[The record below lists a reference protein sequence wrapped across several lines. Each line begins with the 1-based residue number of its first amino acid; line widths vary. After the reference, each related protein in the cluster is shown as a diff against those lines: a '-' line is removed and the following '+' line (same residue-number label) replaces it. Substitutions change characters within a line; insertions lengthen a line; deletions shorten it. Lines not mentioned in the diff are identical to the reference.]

1 MKYVYGKIT
10 LLGYFLEGGF
20 IESPSKVGVKE
31 AEIVDGFFQNKEIII
46 VSLERSENPTA
57 KYQEAF
63 VTLLFGLFNDGIF
76 RGSVTEERQTLLDSF
91 TFLPNNFLS
100 AEGEFLSS
108 DSKQI
113 GAIDKFP
120 SILSIRSKKLK
131 EDGNR
136 IIPSAMIRSGVH
148 VGKRNI
154 FMFHAAVNIAAYIG
168 DDNLID
174 SHASVGSAAQVGNG
188 NKIASFVSLE
198 GVLSPANA
206 KPVIIGNKNF
216 LGSFVRVG
224 TGIEL
229 EENNFLGSGVNISL
243 GTKLRDCRAGAKIDY
258 VSVTELLP
266 MKNLAILPNNAK
278 RNYQG
283 KEVLPG
289 EYLLVENTPEFISR
303 FDGDER
309 IKGR

>member
-1 MKYVYGKIT
+1 MKYCYGKRDT
-10 LLGYFLEGGF
+10 SGFFTEGGF
-20 IESPSKVGVKE
+20 IDEVSKVGVELSRLK
-31 AEIVDGFFQNKEIII
+31 DGVLKDSQILL
-46 VSLERSENPTA
+46 VSLERAEKPSSI
-57 KYQEAF
+57 YQEAF
-63 VTLLFGLFNDGIF
+63 VELLFGLFNDGIF
-76 RGSVTEERQTLLDSF
+76 RGSNTEQRQALLDSF
-91 TFLPNNFLS
+91 TFLPNRFLTG
-100 AEGEFLSS
+100 EGEFLNT
-108 DSKQI
+108 DSTI

-120 SILSIRSKKLK
+120 SILSVRAEKIK

-148 VGKRNI
+148 IGKRNI

-174 SHASVGSAAQVGNG
+174 SHASVGSAAQIGNG

-216 LGSFVRVG
+216 LGSFVRIG

-229 EENNFLGSGVNISL
+229 QEDNFIGSGVNISL
-243 GTKLRDCRAGAKIDY
+243 GTKLRDCRAGATSNY
-258 VSVTELLP
+258 VSVSELLP
-266 MKNLAILPNNAK
+266 MKNLAILPNNAE
-278 RNYQG
+278 RVFQG
-283 KEVLPG
+283 NDVLPG
-289 EYLLVENTPEFISR
+289 EYLLVENTAEFIAR

-309 IKGR
+309 IRGR

>member
-1 MKYVYGKIT
+1 MKYVYGKISQHCDFT
-10 LLGYFLEGGF
+10 DGGF
-20 IESPSKVGVKE
+20 IDSPNKVGIEE
-31 AEIVDGFFQNKEIII
+31 AQIRDGFFQNQEIIV
-46 VSLERSENPTA
+46 VSLERSENPTP
-57 KYQEAF
+57 KYQQAF
-63 VTLLFGLFNDGIF
+63 VTLLFGLFNDGVF

-91 TFLPNNFLS
+91 TFLPNNYLS
-100 AEGEFLSS
+100 AEGEFLS
-108 DSKQI
+108 DESKSI

-120 SILSIRSKKLK
+120 SILSIRAKKIK

-136 IIPSAMIRSGVH
+136 IIPSAMIRSGVY

-206 KPVIIGNKNF
+206 KPVVIGNKNF
-216 LGSFVRVG
+216 LGSFARIG

-229 EENNFLGSGVNISL
+229 KEDNFIGSGVNISL
-243 GTKLRDCRAGAKIDY
+243 GTKLRDCRAVAKSDY
-258 VSVTELLP
+258 VSVSELLP
-266 MKNLAILPNNAK
+266 MSNLAILPNNAK
-278 RNYQG
+278 RAYQG

-309 IKGR
+309 IKGK